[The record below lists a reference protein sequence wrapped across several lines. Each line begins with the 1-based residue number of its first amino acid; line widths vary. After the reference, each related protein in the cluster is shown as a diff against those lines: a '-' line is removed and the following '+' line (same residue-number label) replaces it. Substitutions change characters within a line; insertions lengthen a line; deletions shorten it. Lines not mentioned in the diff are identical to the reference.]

1 MALVEKLIAIR
12 TNAVET
18 IQFKHLKKL
27 CKDTNRTQSD
37 MIYDFVFVNEER
49 LNKYSPISFSSLVTN
64 FRQYKED

>member
-1 MALVEKLIAIR
+1 MALVEKLIEIR

-18 IQFKHLKKL
+18 ILFKHLKKL

-37 MIYDFVFVNEER
+37 MIYDFVFVNGER
-49 LNKYSPISFSSLVTN
+49 LNKYSPISFSGLVGN